1 MDDQGMTDDRSTP
14 RGERPRSEPEIF
26 PPGAPVR
33 PSQTDPFGQ
42 SEFVQRIHITRLGPF
57 GFFML
62 ALAIGLVAV
71 VLLILLVGAVLFW
84 IPVVGLIVAAAI
96 LSGALRSRFRR
107 RS

>member
-1 MDDQGMTDDRSTP
+1 
-14 RGERPRSEPEIF
+14 
-26 PPGAPVR
+26 
-33 PSQTDPFGQ
+33 
-42 SEFVQRIHITRLGPF
+42 
-57 GFFML
+57 ML